1 MAPWFDYR
9 IAAWSLSMFKFL
21 RWSSLATLLVLLAMG
36 AASAQEAAVFQAT
49 PGDLSKL
56 PPEVRARVEA
66 QMRAAQAGQPQPGQ
80 QPGAKPEEKK
90 EEKKPEEGKKPED
103 EVKTIKR
110 PTEPPKANSDELK
123 ARPDK
128 DGMVQFS
135 FSGQPWTEVLEWY
148 AEVADCSLDWQEL
161 PADFL
166 NLTTQRRYT
175 IAETRDL
182 LNGRLLA
189 RGFTL
194 IKQGDVL
201 TVVKLDKVDP
211 SLVPRIEP
219 DDLEEHLPH
228 DFGRVRF
235 DLPRDLDPKQAVD
248 DVKILL
254 NPSAKVTPLLASKQ
268 IMVIDAVANLR
279 DVRDL
284 LYSQQLA
291 ESSDLR
297 PRQFP
302 IRYRRADY
310 VADQIMI
317 ALGLDPA
324 ARKSPQELQIEQ
336 QRMQLFMQ
344 MQQKGTDISKML
356 KQDGPQVFIAVDRHR
371 NSISVNAPPKEMAM
385 VARVIEQF
393 DVPQNGQA
401 AAPSST
407 GELSLEKYQTI
418 TVSPDAVVTALKE
431 IGNLHPLTQLQT
443 DSRSKT
449 IFATATPEDHATI
462 QRMLDKLDGSGR
474 RLRPVWLNRRMRADQ
489 VAGTIV
495 ALMVGE
501 KKDEDRNRRPFFF
514 YDPWDRGGEE
524 EESDS
529 TFRVQADV
537 ENNRLLL
544 WANDAEY
551 AEVTQLLRELGAI
564 ASGNGKNPNTFRVL
578 DTGDSQNTAELLE
591 RLQQA
596 WGGQNKL
603 NINVAP
609 QAKPPVDET
618 PAEDKPAE
626 SEDKLTLRR
635 NATFGKVRVQLA
647 QYVEE
652 PAAAE
657 SAPAAGAPAAE
668 QPAPSAEAP
677 PINVTVT
684 PDGRIVIS
692 SNDVAAL
699 DQLEELLIELQP
711 KSEDFAVFKLRNA
724 RAVDVHY
731 NLKEYFADELADEG
745 NDPFLDWY
753 FDYDTRGMGEQQ
765 TLGKRPKLRFI
776 WDPDSNT
783 IVAQNAS
790 PAQLETIKK
799 LIEIY
804 DQPVGEVTRK
814 TEIVPIVYSKAQ
826 DVATALKEVYRDL
839 LSSKDKEF
847 QNQRDGDRRGRT
859 ETYYRFF
866 GGSGSSDNKK
876 APVKLAF
883 EGALSVGVDTVSNAL
898 IISAEE
904 EIFNN
909 VKALITQLDERAKPN
924 TVVQVYE
931 VQGLSA
937 PELQKAL
944 ATALSS
950 PWPGGKP
957 ENAQANQNGRGG
969 GDGDRDRW
977 RRWRE
982 RRDRDDND

>member
-1 MAPWFDYR
+1 M
-9 IAAWSLSMFKFL
+9 LKFL
-21 RWSSLATLLVLLAMG
+21 RWPAVSTALVLLAMSS
-36 AASAQEAAVFQAT
+36 ALAQEAAVFQAT

-56 PPEVRARVEA
+56 PPEMRAKIEE
-66 QMRAAQAGQPQPGQ
+66 QMRAAQAGRPQPGPQ
-80 QPGAKPEEKK
+80 GGAKPEEKK
-90 EEKKPEEGKKPED
+90 DEKKPEEGKKPED
-103 EVKTIKR
+103 EIKTIKR
-110 PTEPPKANSDELK
+110 PTEPPKANADELK

-135 FSGQPWTEVLEWY
+135 FSGQPWTEVLQWY
-148 AEVADCSLDWQEL
+148 AEVANCSLDWQEL

-189 RGFTL
+189 RGFTM

-235 DLPRDLDPKQAVD
+235 DLPRDMDPAKAVE

-310 VADQIMI
+310 VADQVMI

-324 ARKSPQELQIEQ
+324 SRKSPQELQIEQ

-401 AAPSST
+401 AAPSSS
-407 GELSLEKYQTI
+407 GELTLEKYQTI

-443 DSRSKT
+443 DTRSKT

-501 KKDEDRNRRPFFF
+501 KKEEDRNRRPFFY
-514 YDPWDRGGEE
+514 YDPWDRGGGE

-544 WANDAEY
+544 WANDAEF

-564 ASGNGKNPNTFRVL
+564 ASAGGKNPNTFRVL
-578 DTGDSQNTAELLE
+578 EAGDPQNTAELLE
-591 RLQQA
+591 RLQQS

-609 QAKPPVDET
+609 PQEKPPAAES

-635 NATFGKVRVQLA
+635 DSRLGRIRVQLV
-647 QYVEE
+647 QYVQE

-668 QPAPSAEAP
+668 EPAASAEAGAEAP

-699 DQLEELLIELQP
+699 DQLEEMLIELQP

-731 NLKEYFADELADEG
+731 NLKEYFADDLAEG
-745 NDPFLDWY
+745 DNDPFLDWY
-753 FDYDTRGMGEQQ
+753 FDYDTRGMGDQQ
-765 TLGKRPKLRFI
+765 TLGKRRKLRFI

-790 PAQLETIKK
+790 PAQLATIKK
-799 LIEIY
+799 LIDIY

-814 TEIVPIVYSKAQ
+814 TEIVPVKYSKAQ

-847 QNQRDGDRRGRT
+847 QDQRNGDRRGRT

-876 APVKLAF
+876 APVKMAF
-883 EGALSVGVDTVSNAL
+883 EGALSVGVDVVSNAL

-909 VKALITQLDERAKPN
+909 VKALVTQLDERAKPN

-931 VQGLSA
+931 VQGSLSA

-957 ENAQANQNGRGG
+957 QNAQNNQGGRQG
-969 GDGDRDRW
+969 GDGDRGDRG

-982 RRDRDDND
+982 RRDRDND